1 MLIPV
6 RVMYSVVQHI
16 VLPRMGNID
25 VMTKVDQMVM
35 FCLMTR
41 RRINLV
47 RLILDFILSIMDV
60 ARRSHA
66 APPYG
71 IFLTRIFT

>member
-1 MLIPV
+1 M
-6 RVMYSVVQHI
+6 
-16 VLPRMGNID
+16 LPRMGNAD
-25 VMTKVDQMVM
+25 VMTEVDQMVM

-47 RLILDFILSIMDV
+47 RLILDFILSTVDA

-66 APPYG
+66 AILYSM
-71 IFLTRIFT
+71 FLTKVFTRA